1 VILLDANVLLY
12 AANRDAPE
20 HQAARTWLDEQL
32 NNAAR
37 VGFPWPTLV
46 AFVRLAI
53 NPLVVRH
60 PVEAR
65 QAWRQVRDWLSC
77 PNAWTPVPTE
87 RHAAIVG
94 SFFDMPVM
102 TSRLAPDAHLA
113 ALAIEHGVVLCS
125 TDGDFAKF
133 PGLTWENPLGALGR
147 VTNAPRVTTNDRPA

>member
-1 VILLDANVLLY
+1 VILLDANLLLY

-20 HQAARTWLDEQL
+20 HEAARTWLDEQL

-37 VGFPWPTLV
+37 VGFPWPTMV

-65 QAWRQVRDWLSC
+65 EAWRQVRDWLSC

-87 RHAAIVG
+87 RHAVIVG
-94 SFFDMPVM
+94 SFFDMPAM
-102 TSRLAPDAHLA
+102 TSRLVPDAHLA
-113 ALAIEHGVVLCS
+113 ALAIENGVVLCS